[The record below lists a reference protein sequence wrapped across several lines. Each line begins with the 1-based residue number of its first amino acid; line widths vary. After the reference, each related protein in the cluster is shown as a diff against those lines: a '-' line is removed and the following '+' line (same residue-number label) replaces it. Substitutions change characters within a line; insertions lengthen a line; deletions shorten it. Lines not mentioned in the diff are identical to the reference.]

1 MAASDLDTE
10 LRTRAETTAA
20 SILSAAQ
27 AEAARLASEAD
38 LLIAD
43 RRRKVLKDMED
54 EYGSE
59 ARIAIASERHAA
71 MRAVLLARTRVVDR
85 VLERVRALLPEAA
98 ARQSYLSGLSAE
110 LTEALQF
117 VERDGAVVQ
126 CSVDLASILRE
137 ALRAQ
142 PEIKV
147 QPVSDLGTGFIV
159 VGREASV
166 LVDARLDAR
175 VDSLAS
181 VLAIEI
187 HTLLGEA

>member
-20 SILSAAQ
+20 SILSAAH
-27 AEAARLASEAD
+27 AEVARLASEAD

-43 RRRKVLKDMED
+43 RRRKVLKDKED

-85 VLERVRALLPEAA
+85 VLERVRDLLPEAA

-117 VERDGAVVQ
+117 VERDGAVVR

-137 ALRAQ
+137 ALHAQ

-159 VGREASV
+159 VGREESV

>member
-43 RRRKVLKDMED
+43 RRRKVLKDKED